1 MDTRVSVSDLS
12 TSDRVWQAFVK
23 IANEP
28 SRNEKIALLE
38 RAKASANSLFVYA
51 LKVVFDNTINFGVV
65 LKTEEWSDFA
75 ANPGT
80 KTFDLEVSHFLTRLA
95 NGEYTRAEALDKF
108 NTVAQGM
115 TYGSVRLLVAIINKD
130 LSAGI
135 NTSTVNKVFK
145 GLIPT
150 FPYMRCSLPN
160 QVNLDDFEWHMGVY
174 AQEKADG
181 MFVNINV
188 YKDGIELLSR
198 QGTRVPIEK
207 CPQIVE
213 DLKKVLIS
221 GYQVH
226 GEMLMIDPNGDIAA
240 REIGNGLINS
250 FCKGGDIPEGWS
262 LLFRVWD
269 KIPLSCVQAKGKYTE
284 AYTLR
289 FEKLKLEIQGGI
301 WSNHQKT
308 GRLITC
314 IEPIQTL
321 IVNSKDKA
329 QAFYRNMIASGK
341 EGAVLKNPTAIW
353 RDGTSKEQV
362 KLKLVCDCDLRIVG
376 FEKGEG
382 KFADTLGSL
391 ICQSEDG
398 ELQTGVSGFSD
409 KIRHEIWEN
418 KEKYIDTVVTVKFN
432 DVMMKTGEK
441 ASLFLPRFV
450 EFRSDK
456 TTADSL
462 DRIIASKEQAI
473 KLG

>member
-1 MDTRVSVSDLS
+1 M
-12 TSDRVWQAFVK
+12 
-23 IANEP
+23 
-28 SRNEKIALLE
+28 
-38 RAKASANSLFVYA
+38 
-51 LKVVFDNTINFGVV
+51 
-65 LKTEEWSDFA
+65 
-75 ANPGT
+75 
-80 KTFDLEVSHFLTRLA
+80 
-95 NGEYTRAEALDKF
+95 
-108 NTVAQGM
+108 
-115 TYGSVRLLVAIINKD
+115 
-130 LSAGI
+130 
-135 NTSTVNKVFK
+135 
-145 GLIPT
+145 
-150 FPYMRCSLPN
+150 
-160 QVNLDDFEWHMGVY
+160 
-174 AQEKADG
+174 
-181 MFVNINV
+181 
-188 YKDGIELLSR
+188 
-198 QGTRVPIEK
+198 
-207 CPQIVE
+207 
-213 DLKKVLIS
+213 
-221 GYQVH
+221 
-226 GEMLMIDPNGDIAA
+226 
-240 REIGNGLINS
+240 
-250 FCKGGDIPEGWS
+250 
-262 LLFRVWD
+262 
-269 KIPLSCVQAKGKYTE
+269 
-284 AYTLR
+284 
-289 FEKLKLEIQGGI
+289 
-301 WSNHQKT
+301 
-308 GRLITC
+308 ITC

-362 KLKLVCDCDLRIVG
+362 KLKLVCDCDLRVVG